1 MCEPHD
7 PAAEYLSKLGVELS
21 GHGII
26 SELITTGVVPR
37 LRLENI
43 PWDTPQGLANGAFE
57 DHVLAVADAG
67 GTWRFWWPWIEPIG
81 PADDLAGAA
90 TRIFKSA
97 LEPWL
102 PDDDIDEG
110 GQSGPVTDFGGKA
123 PLAGLIHH

>member
-7 PAAEYLSKLGVELS
+7 PAVEYLGKLGAELS
-21 GHGII
+21 GQGIV

-43 PWDTPQGLANGAFE
+43 PWDTREALANSAFE
-57 DHVLAVADAG
+57 DHVLAAEDTD

-90 TRIFKSA
+90 ARIFQA
-97 LEPWL
+97 TLDL
-102 PDDDIDEG
+102 FTPDDD
-110 GQSGPVTDFGGKA
+110 TA
-123 PLAGLIHH
+123 AGEQNHPATPAL